1 MNKMKQTY
9 NAPQSNVINFEL
21 CDHLMFLPQS
31 QQGGDQMSAGKAEDA
46 PQGWNVSDW
55 EADEE

>member
-1 MNKMKQTY
+1 MKQTY

-31 QQGGDQMSAGKAEDA
+31 QQGGDQMSAGKAEDD

-55 EADEE
+55 EPDEE